1 MAMQNVVRGRF
12 GRRLVLCSLGMLFLA
27 AQPAVGQDLGDTDV
41 PSGTV
46 AFFIG
51 DDQSCPPG
59 WRAATELRGRLAVAV
74 ASADTVGK
82 QVGKE
87 LTSEEDRTHV
97 HPFTAAV
104 ELPYKPLASL
114 NGTNRQGAA
123 AAKYTS
129 SGTSE
134 PVASGLPFVQLLACV
149 KP

>member
-1 MAMQNVVRGRF
+1 MTMPNIVRGW
-12 GRRLVLCSLGMLFLA
+12 GRLLLGSLGLLFLR
-27 AQPAVGQDLGDTDV
+27 AQPATGQDLGDTDV

-46 AFFIG
+46 AFFVG
-51 DDQSCPPG
+51 DDHRCPPG
-59 WRAATELRGRLAVAV
+59 WRVASELTGRLAIAV
-74 ASADTVGK
+74 VSADTVGK

-134 PVASGLPFVQLLACV
+134 PAASGLPFVQLLACV